1 MARKVVAEELNR
13 DRIISSARELFGT
26 CGYRALT
33 MRSIAKSLGYSHGA
47 LYYHF
52 KEKSELLYE
61 LIVKD
66 FDDLFYELRRHITE
80 AVYINNSLLMKMMIS
95 FIRFGLENPRHY
107 EMIFMMDDEE
117 LQKYANREQSRCFDL
132 FSTVI
137 RQLANSKISTE
148 TVDPNNI
155 AWNIFMSLHGFISYN
170 IYYGYKFADVEA
182 IVQDHVQFLC
192 GMMELGRVDKTSNL
206 LVRNHVIA

>member
-26 CGYRALT
+26 YGYRALT

-66 FDDLFYELRRHITE
+66 FDNLCYELRCTITD
-80 AVYINNSLLMKMMIS
+80 AVYINNALLKEMMIA

-107 EMIFMMDDEE
+107 EMMFMMDDEE
-117 LQKYANREQSRCFDL
+117 LQNYANREQSRCFDL
-132 FSTVI
+132 FSSVI
-137 RQLANSKISTE
+137 RQIAGGKMSAESAS
-148 TVDPNNI
+148 PNNM

-170 IYYGYKFADVEA
+170 IYYGNKFSDVEMIA
-182 IVQDHVQFLC
+182 QDHVQFLC
-192 GMMELGRVDKTSNL
+192 GMMELNRLDQTSNML
-206 LVRNHVIA
+206 MRNHVIA